1 MKNFQN
7 DEQNNNNNYTEN
19 NHFEIVFRNND
30 RNIAIQ
36 SIQYY
41 INKENYNRIVK
52 YFLNMINNS
61 RIFFHNNDDD
71 DINIVNVDS
80 L

>member
-71 DINIVNVDS
+71 DMNIVNVDS